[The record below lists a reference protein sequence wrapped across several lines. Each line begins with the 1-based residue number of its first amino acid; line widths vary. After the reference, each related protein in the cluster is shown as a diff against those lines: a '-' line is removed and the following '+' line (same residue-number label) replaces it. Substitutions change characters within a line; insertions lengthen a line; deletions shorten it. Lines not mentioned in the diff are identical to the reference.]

1 MIKKAF
7 SILSDRYLLTTV
19 VFFLWVLFFDQNN
32 LLTQYEYFKELKKI
46 TDEKNYY
53 EKELMQVKKSLQQL
67 STNPENLERF
77 AREKYFM
84 KKDNEDIFIL
94 YNKDKKKIEDE
105 F

>member
-7 SILSDRYLLTTV
+7 SILSNRYLLTTAL
-19 VFFLWVLFFDQNN
+19 FFLWVLFFDQNN

-53 EKELMQVKKSLQQL
+53 EKELMKVKKSLQQL